1 MNSNNI
7 RLLFTSLPMPDT
19 KEIIDYK
26 IIYST
31 DDCQFT
37 TEVTTAILEWWQPLW
52 GVSVSSRYCQAMVK
66 YKKKEKP
73 ITLNADKIKACADE
87 LEKAYLYRV

>member
-1 MNSNNI
+1 
-7 RLLFTSLPMPDT
+7 MPDT

-26 IIYST
+26 IMYGT
-31 DDCQFT
+31 DDFQLIT
-37 TEVTTAILEWWQPLW
+37 KVNTAILEWWQPLW
-52 GVSVSSRYCQAMVK
+52 GVSVICIMSPQYYQEMIK

>member
-1 MNSNNI
+1 
-7 RLLFTSLPMPDT
+7 MPDT
-19 KEIIDYK
+19 KEIIDYR
-26 IIYST
+26 IVYST
-31 DDCQFT
+31 DDFQLIT
-37 TEVTTAILEWWQPLW
+37 KVNTAISEWWQPLW
-52 GVSVSSRYCQAMVK
+52 GVSVVWVNYRQYRQAMVK